1 MGYDFGME
9 FDLIVKG
16 IVLGFSIAAPVGP
29 IGILCIRRT
38 LADGRLHGIVSG
50 LGAATADACYGA
62 LAGFGFTLVTS
73 FLVSQQGWMRLA
85 GGLFLCYLGI
95 GIFLSKPSV
104 DSADART
111 GSLLQSYVSTLFLT
125 LSNPMTIFSFI
136 AIFASVGVSGRSVPT
151 SAILSF
157 IAGVFSG
164 SAAWWLILSGGVG
177 LFRQRITPQTLQ
189 WVNRIS
195 GLAIT
200 AFGIV
205 AMLGLI

>member
-1 MGYDFGME
+1 MDI
-9 FDLIVKG
+9 DLIIKG

-38 LADGRLHGIVSG
+38 LTDGRLHGIVSG
-50 LGAATADACYGA
+50 LGAATADAFYGA

-85 GGLFLCYLGI
+85 GGVFLCYLGV
-95 GIFLSKPSV
+95 GIFLSKPAV
-104 DSADART
+104 EAASARS
-111 GSLLQSYVSTLFLT
+111 GNLLHSYVSTLFLT

-151 SAILSF
+151 SAVLSF
-157 IAGVFSG
+157 IGGVFSG
-164 SAAWWLILSGGVG
+164 SAAWWLMLSGGVG
-177 LFRQRITPQTLQ
+177 MLRTRITPVSLQ

-200 AFGIV
+200 AFGLAAV
-205 AMLGLI
+205 LGLI